1 MQTEIHCSIDEKEE
15 NKGMP
20 PVPFIPE
27 GYVGIHVPRFGR
39 RGGGI
44 AVIHRSTICV
54 NRLPIVLSHHFL
66 ALSHIIDS
74 KYRVCQNCN
83 YLSTTFSELS
93 KVSL

>member
-1 MQTEIHCSIDEKEE
+1 
-15 NKGMP
+15 MP